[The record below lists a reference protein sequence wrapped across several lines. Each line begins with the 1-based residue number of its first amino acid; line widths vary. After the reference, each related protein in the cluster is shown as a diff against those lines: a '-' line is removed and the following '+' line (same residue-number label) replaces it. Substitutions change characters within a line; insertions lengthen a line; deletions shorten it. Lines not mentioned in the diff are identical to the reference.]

1 MIISLFLSCTEQKQE
16 PNLTA
21 IDGTIN
27 LNSYPLEQ
35 MGTLNLDGYW
45 EFYWNEFLY
54 HDDFSNNLQR
64 KNRELINIPGSWSKL
79 HDYSAYGYGTLRLTI
94 TGLNRDKT
102 YSLYIPEMLT
112 AFRFILNGTEI
123 YTNGTV
129 GKEKKDSKPQFLPG
143 TVTFETDTG
152 SVEMICQISNFD
164 YRNSG
169 IWRSITLGSDNII
182 QDHRERKLLL
192 EMFLSAVL
200 LAISFF
206 HIGIY
211 FYRKE
216 AKAELLFGLTCL
228 VLFFRTITTG
238 EQILNF
244 LLPDFPWEIARRMEF
259 TPFFLVAP
267 LFMTFLTTLFPE
279 ESIKILNKIFLGVFS
294 LLGAFYIIF
303 PVRITN
309 NAILLSELLLI
320 SGIVYAFS
328 VLIRALIKKRNHSFP
343 IIAAI
348 SILAISSIN
357 DILFS
362 RQIIQTMYLSS
373 LGFLLFIIIQSQM
386 LSRRYAR
393 SFRKVQALSLQLKGI
408 NESLSRFVPFQF
420 LNYLKKNS
428 ILEVNLGDQV
438 LENMTILFADIRSFT
453 SLSEVM
459 TPEENFK
466 FLNSFLSQ
474 VVPVIREQG
483 GFVDKFIGDAIMALF
498 PFPPDKAVKAAVELQ
513 KAVISYN
520 EGRNRAGYSGISL
533 GIGIHTGQLMLGT
546 IGETNRME
554 TTVIADAVNIAS
566 RLESLTKTYGSRI
579 IISRELYNK
588 LENTDSIISRSL
600 GDAPVKG
607 KSKPIEI
614 LEILDG
620 ESPGEEKLKIENL
633 KDFEKAILS
642 IKAKDYNGAAELLR
656 LVLDKNPEDTAAILF
671 LKHCID
677 CQLNH
682 ESGE

>member
-1 MIISLFLSCTEQKQE
+1 
-16 PNLTA
+16 
-21 IDGTIN
+21 
-27 LNSYPLEQ
+27 
-35 MGTLNLDGYW
+35 
-45 EFYWNEFLY
+45 
-54 HDDFSNNLQR
+54 
-64 KNRELINIPGSWSKL
+64 
-79 HDYSAYGYGTLRLTI
+79 
-94 TGLNRDKT
+94 
-102 YSLYIPEMLT
+102 
-112 AFRFILNGTEI
+112 
-123 YTNGTV
+123 
-129 GKEKKDSKPQFLPG
+129 
-143 TVTFETDTG
+143 
-152 SVEMICQISNFD
+152 
-164 YRNSG
+164 
-169 IWRSITLGSDNII
+169 
-182 QDHRERKLLL
+182 
-192 EMFLSAVL
+192 
-200 LAISFF
+200 
-206 HIGIY
+206 
-211 FYRKE
+211 
-216 AKAELLFGLTCL
+216 
-228 VLFFRTITTG
+228 
-238 EQILNF
+238 
-244 LLPDFPWEIARRMEF
+244 
-259 TPFFLVAP
+259 
-267 LFMTFLTTLFPE
+267 
-279 ESIKILNKIFLGVFS
+279 
-294 LLGAFYIIF
+294 
-303 PVRITN
+303 
-309 NAILLSELLLI
+309 
-320 SGIVYAFS
+320 
-328 VLIRALIKKRNHSFP
+328 
-343 IIAAI
+343 
-348 SILAISSIN
+348 
-357 DILFS
+357 
-362 RQIIQTMYLSS
+362 
-373 LGFLLFIIIQSQM
+373 
-386 LSRRYAR
+386 
-393 SFRKVQALSLQLKGI
+393 
-408 NESLSRFVPFQF
+408 
-420 LNYLKKNS
+420 
-428 ILEVNLGDQV
+428 
-438 LENMTILFADIRSFT
+438 MTILFADIRSFT

-466 FLNSFLSQ
+466 FQNSFLSQ